1 MSDLS
6 HFIVANG
13 PALAAAGAAVVV
25 LGLLAIIML
34 LLRPKLP
41 VADPAAEQRLLELNA
56 RLDAMGNWLQN
67 SHSQLQHTVN
77 TRLDAVSQNL
87 GESMKTTTKHTT
99 EHLQQLHARLAV
111 IDSAQKNITDLA
123 TTVTSLQKVFDNKQ
137 RRGAFGQGRMEAI
150 VADGLP
156 PGAYEFQFTL
166 SNNSRPDCCIHMPD
180 NRHLVID
187 AKFPLEAT
195 TALENAKTD
204 DERLQATRQLRQNL
218 GKHIDDISAK
228 YLIKGETQ
236 DVAFMFIPSESMFAE
251 LYDAFDDVL
260 QKGYRA
266 GVIIVSPS
274 LLMLAIQVVQQIQKD
289 ARMREAADKILKE
302 VALMIED
309 VQRLKDRVDNLDK
322 HFGTVNKDI
331 EQIVTSAEKILSRG
345 EKIQG
350 VDFSED
356 PPTAQI
362 IPAPMTRKLGTND

>member
-1 MSDLS
+1 MIEPVL
-6 HFIVANG
+6 I
-13 PALAAAGAAVVV
+13 ALAAVIAVGVV
-25 LGLLAIIML
+25 AIIVL
-34 LLRPKLP
+34 LLRPKP
-41 VADPAAEQRLLELNA
+41 QQTDQRLADLNA
-56 RLDAMGNWLQN
+56 RLDAMGSWLQN
-67 SHSQLQHTVN
+67 SHMQLQQTVN
-77 TRLDAVSQNL
+77 TRLDAVTQNL

-156 PGAYEFQFTL
+156 QGAYEFQFTL
-166 SNNSRPDCCIHMPD
+166 STGTRPDCCIFMPD
-180 NRHLVID
+180 KRPLIID

-204 DERLQATRQLRQNL
+204 DERLQAMRQLRQNL
-218 GKHIDDISAK
+218 GKHIDDIAK

-289 ARMREAADKILKE
+289 ARMREAVDNVLKE
-302 VALMIED
+302 VRLMIDD

-322 HFGTVNKDI
+322 HFGNVNKDI

-350 VDFSED
+350 VDFSD
-356 PPTAQI
+356 DQPTAQI
-362 IPAPMTRKLGTND
+362 IPAPMTRRLEAGE

>member
-1 MSDLS
+1 MSQTILL
-6 HFIVANG
+6 VL
-13 PALAAAGAAVVV
+13 ALTVAAGVV
-25 LGLLAIIML
+25 AIIVL

-41 VADPAAEQRLLELNA
+41 VGDPAAEQRLMELNA

-67 SHSQLQHTVN
+67 SHVQLQQTVN

-123 TTVTSLQKVFDNKQ
+123 TTVNSLQKVFDNKQ

-150 VADGLP
+150 IADALP
-156 PGAYEFQFTL
+156 QGAYKFQLTL

-180 NRHLVID
+180 GRHLIVD

-204 DERLQATRQLRQNL
+204 DERVQATRQLRQNL
-218 GKHIDDISAK
+218 GKHIDDISGK

-251 LYDAFDDVL
+251 LYDGFDDVL

-289 ARMREAADKILKE
+289 ACMREAADKILKE
-302 VALMIED
+302 VGLMIDD
-309 VQRLKDRVDNLDK
+309 VQRLRDRVDNLDR

-331 EQIVTSAEKILSRG
+331 EQIVTSADKILSRG
-345 EKIQG
+345 EKIKG
-350 VDFSED
+350 
-356 PPTAQI
+356 
-362 IPAPMTRKLGTND
+362 